1 MIFYIIL
8 FASAYIAL
16 SAVTVYGFID
26 GWYRLILVALVFINV
41 FFIGVAIYFA
51 YCAFLSLFVNL
62 NKPIEKQNRYYYH
75 ILVQT
80 AFLAIKI
87 FRVKIHIS
95 GKENI
100 PKNGKFLFV
109 CNHIHWL
116 DPAVPLLVFR
126 KFHLAFISKKET
138 HSYPVAGPFLHEAAC
153 LPIDREND
161 REALKTINK
170 AAEFIQN
177 GICAVGIYPEG
188 WVSKTGKLQ
197 DFRPGAFRIAKKA
210 KCPVVVAHITGTDKI
225 LKLSRK
231 KRNVYFEIKGI
242 IGEDFVKEHKTIE
255 ISNLAREIMEK

>member
-138 HSYPVAGPFLHEAAC
+138 HSYPVAGLFCMRPPVFQLTEKTTAWP
-153 LPIDREND
+153 LKPSTRPQNS
-161 REALKTINK
+161 LKTESAPLEFTPK
-170 AAEFIQN
+170 A
-177 GICAVGIYPEG
+177 G
-188 WVSKTGKLQ
+188 
-197 DFRPGAFRIAKKA
+197 
-210 KCPVVVAHITGTDKI
+210 
-225 LKLSRK
+225 
-231 KRNVYFEIKGI
+231 
-242 IGEDFVKEHKTIE
+242 
-255 ISNLAREIMEK
+255 